1 MRVGFTYN
9 MRRTAASA
17 EDTDPPEF
25 PPSPA
30 SGVEGVDNFAE
41 WDDENVVR
49 DLRETIGKY
58 HDVIPI
64 EADLNAFEKLRKYRP
79 DIVFNIAEGF
89 TGVSRESVIP
99 AMLEMLGIPYTGS
112 DPLTLGMCLDKGR
125 AKEILGYHRLPTAK
139 FAVLKSWPLNGQLRH
154 FDYPM
159 FVKPLFEGSSKGI
172 WTDSVI
178 EDSKALRPTVEKVW
192 NTYSQP
198 AIVEEFL
205 PGREFTVALLGNG
218 ASLRVLPIVEIA
230 FEALPQ
236 GAKPIYGWEAKW
248 LWDSPD
254 HELEIYKCPADLD
267 EELRNKIETI
277 CKKAYNYLGCRDLCR
292 IDVRLD
298 ANGEPNIL
306 ELNPLP
312 GLIKDPTVHS
322 CFPKAAYSAGMTFD
336 DLILAI
342 LDEACKRQ
350 GVSV

>member
-9 MRRTAASA
+9 MRRTSASA
-17 EDTDPPEF
+17 EETEPPEF

-30 SGVEGVDNFAE
+30 TGVEGMDSYAE

-49 DLRETIGKY
+49 DLRETIGK
-58 HDVIPI
+58 HHEVIPI
-64 EADLNAFEKLRKYRP
+64 EADLKAFDKLRRYRP

-89 TGVSRESVIP
+89 SGVSRESVIP

-178 EDSKALRPTVEKVW
+178 EDSKALRPMVEKVW

-254 HELEIYKCPADLD
+254 HELEIYKCPAELD
-267 EELRNKIETI
+267 DELRNKIETI

-312 GLIKDPTVHS
+312 GLIKDPAVHS

-350 GVSV
+350 GVKA